1 MRNNNQRILD
11 LVALILPG
19 LQELCEISG
28 KPLHFA
34 YLPFLINRSKDRMKA
49 VIVSGTDLQKRKAE
63 ILLRDLE
70 GLVVPPLPQS

>member
-1 MRNNNQRILD
+1 
-11 LVALILPG
+11 
-19 LQELCEISG
+19 
-28 KPLHFA
+28 
-34 YLPFLINRSKDRMKA
+34 MKA